1 MINSDNLWYGMF
13 LKDINILKIMK
24 MIIRKKVN
32 QKNKNRTYYSN
43 NIVIN
48 NRL

>member
-32 QKNKNRTYYSN
+32 
-43 NIVIN
+43 
-48 NRL
+48 